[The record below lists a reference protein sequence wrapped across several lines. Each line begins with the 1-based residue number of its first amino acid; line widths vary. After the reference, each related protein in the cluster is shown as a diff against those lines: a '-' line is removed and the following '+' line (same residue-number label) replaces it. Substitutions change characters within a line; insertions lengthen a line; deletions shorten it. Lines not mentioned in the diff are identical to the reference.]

1 MSKDKGWKK
10 AKITEIGPIKD
21 SWAKGWHSVR
31 HHFGIT
37 GFGVN
42 AATKDKGESITP
54 THDEKKSGHQE
65 LFVVLEGEAEFSVGN
80 DKTTLKQGEA
90 LMVEPQL
97 DRSATAL
104 KTPTTVLIIGAAPG
118 KAFEIAQWEK
128 V

>member
-1 MSKDKGWKK
+1 MNKGWKS
-10 AKITEIGPIKD
+10 AKIQDIPPIKD

-31 HHFGIT
+31 HYFGIT

-54 THDEKKSGHQE
+54 THNEKESGHQE
-65 LFVVLEGEAEFSVGN
+65 LFVVLEGRAEFKIGK
-80 DKTTLKQGEA
+80 DKATLVSGEA
-90 LMVEPQL
+90 VAIEPEV

-104 KTPTTVLIIGAAPG
+104 ETPTTVLIIGSAPG
-118 KAFEIAQWEK
+118 KAYEIAPWEK